1 MKNKQK
7 IAGFTLIE
15 LLVVIVII
23 GTLAAISVSTFKGYQ
38 KKAKLAKAQQFATE
52 ANTKLKAETFANGL
66 NIAGDC
72 LSGGLDENGYLP
84 CLTGG
89 ILKSGGVQVIPVGDI
104 SDDTPLGVG
113 KSFYSTNYLD
123 ISANGSSSTLKN
135 GVTISAWMKSGG
147 ESSDSRSHATFYKM
161 DVGYG
166 YGFEVQLSFDRC
178 DIWSQGCDLDNLV
191 PEFAINYM
199 SDDPQFSLH
208 GPQVKKND
216 DSWHHLLGV
225 YNDVDKV
232 AKFYFDGE
240 LVSVKSTPG
249 ITNFP
254 SGIFDS
260 GIHALS
266 DNNYVSGIKVYP
278 VVMTGVDPRVSSGI
292 RTLAN
297 GGDEF
302 DLS

>member
-23 GTLAAISVSTFKGYQ
+23 GILAAISVATFGGYQ

-52 ANTKLKAETFANGL
+52 ADAKLRADTFANGL

-72 LSGGLDENGYLP
+72 LSGGLDENGDLP

-89 ILKSGGVQVIPVGDI
+89 ILKNPYGTHVIPAGAI

-113 KSFYSTNYLD
+113 KSFYSASYLE

-147 ESSDSRSHATFYKM
+147 ESSDSRSHATFYEI
-161 DVGYG
+161 DAGN
-166 YGFEVQLSFDRC
+166 GFEVQLDFDRC
-178 DIWSQGCDLDNLV
+178 NIWNSACDGDSLAPGFV
-191 PEFAINYM
+191 INYAN
-199 SDDPQFSLH
+199 DDPQFSLH

-249 ITNFP
+249 TTSFP
-254 SGIFDS
+254 SGSFVS

-266 DNNYVSGIKVYP
+266 YNNYVNGIKVYP
-278 VVMTGVDPRVSSGI
+278 VAMTGVDPRVSSGI